1 MCVCADDEGLVLMDA
16 DDEDMLVAVDWT
28 MVSFLSQQATMFE
41 ASCPRTSQVLKRLI
55 PNEHTG
61 ATN

>member
-1 MCVCADDEGLVLMDA
+1 MDA